1 MAGPNNAI
9 FCLKP
14 LSLSLSLSR
23 SRARV
28 NSTFLRV
35 SLSDEE
41 KVEVGYEFLFNNG
54 TKGKEILYTN

>member
-23 SRARV
+23 V

-35 SLSDEE
+35 SLTDEE

>member
-14 LSLSLSLSR
+14 LSLSLSLSL
-23 SRARV
+23 ARV

-54 TKGKEILYTN
+54 TNGKEILYTN